1 MRFILCAFIF
11 NSYGEEWWKSLI
23 PFCSEYTLAT
33 VACNPLYFWI
43 YLACSVVGVIFLMM
57 GMFPLALLALAASL
71 IVYSIILFAVFVS
84 TDEMGAKIPAMI
96 IFVTDVLLPILSF
109 GAFFMRIL
117 L

>member
-23 PFCSEYTLAT
+23 PIYSEYTLAT

-43 YLACSVVGVIFLMM
+43 YLACSVVGMILLMM

-96 IFVTDVLLPILSF
+96 IFFTDVLLPILGFVASF
-109 GAFFMRIL
+109 MKIFL
-117 L
+117 

>member
-11 NSYGEEWWKSLI
+11 NSYGEEWWKALI
-23 PFCSEYTLAT
+23 PIYSEYTLAT

-43 YLACSVVGVIFLMM
+43 YLACSVVGIILLMM

-96 IFVTDVLLPILSF
+96 IFVTDVLLPILGFVASF
-109 GAFFMRIL
+109 MKIFL
-117 L
+117 